1 MLHSRCSKTCGYKA
15 AGTREESGVSRGN
28 LLYETDP
35 SVNNKVNTCYSMKT
49 VAVPKV
55 PRNTVWLASRT
66 CARVANVPQ
75 YSNWGRTAQETV
87 SAVTSKRMRYPL
99 NNVLVQREME

>member
-1 MLHSRCSKTCGYKA
+1 MLDSQCSKTCGYKA
-15 AGTREESGVSRGN
+15 AGTLEECGVSHGN

-55 PRNTVWLASRT
+55 PRNTVWLAHSHLRKGRECSPVFELGSNCPRDCVCCHLQT
-66 CARVANVPQ
+66 NAIPFKQCA
-75 YSNWGRTAQETV
+75 G
-87 SAVTSKRMRYPL
+87 SA
-99 NNVLVQREME
+99 